1 MGDKPVYS
9 TATGSQPRQE
19 RKGEAAAAWRPAAG
33 PTKMRLETK
42 GRGGKAV
49 TVLFNM
55 PFAEDEARRIMR
67 ELQSQVGCGA
77 TIKDGAIELQGD
89 RRDRV
94 DQYFAAKGLKITRA
108 GG

>member
-9 TATGSQPRQE
+9 TGSGDLRGRDPKTSGY
-19 RKGEAAAAWRPAAG
+19 RKSAG

-49 TVLFNM
+49 TVLFNL
-55 PFAEDEARRIMR
+55 PFEEAEAIALMKD
-67 ELQSQVGCGA
+67 LQTGLGCGA
-77 TIKDGAIELQGD
+77 TFKDGEIELRGD
-89 RRDRV
+89 MRDRIAPI
-94 DQYFAAKGLKITRA
+94 FAKRGLKLVRA